1 MLRVN
6 EQYIKYLM
14 NHIGETGNRVAFSS
28 AETQAKIR
36 LVAEMKKLD
45 MDVYT
50 DEAGNI
56 IGFFYGGNNTP
67 ENGANITTIGTGSH
81 IDSVPKG
88 GNYDGLV
95 GIVSGMAVIKAI
107 KDQGIKINENIAI
120 IAFECE
126 ESSVFGK
133 GCLGSKYMSG
143 KIDRDSLRQITIISS
158 HFDNGLGLT
167 YGQKLDECNK
177 YLQLPL
183 LTNKILFKAFFE
195 AHIEQG
201 PALVDSGN
209 KIGIVSSIAA
219 PARTKF
225 TLIGKGGHDG
235 TIPME
240 KRRDALVGFNELY
253 NIYRGLRHELRIKDR
268 LRTNIGVLDIDGA
281 SVNKIPGKLSTTV
294 SARGLDEKLMK
305 EFMDELI
312 TRVDW
317 KLQQVDISV
326 QTERLEMGTPVHLNP
341 LLVDEVRRNTAN
353 YYPAME
359 MWSGAG
365 HDTAYINDICEE
377 GAVVFFIP
385 NTGISHESSEFASI
399 DDISIAA
406 NVLGGIIVNRHNR

>member
-1 MLRVN
+1 MLKVN
-6 EQYIKYLM
+6 EQYIKYLIS
-14 NHIGETGNRVAFSS
+14 HIGETGNRVAFSS

-36 LVAEMKKLD
+36 LIAEMKKLN

-56 IGFFYGGNNTP
+56 IGFFYSSNDAQQ
-67 ENGANITTIGTGSH
+67 NGVDIPTIGIGSH
-81 IDSVPKG
+81 IDSVPEG

-95 GIVSGMAVIKAI
+95 GIVSGMAVVKAI
-107 KDQGIKINENIAI
+107 KDQGIKINENIAV

-143 KIDRDSLRQITIISS
+143 TMDIDTLRQSTIISS
-158 HFDNGLGLT
+158 HFDSGLGIT

-183 LTNKILFKAFFE
+183 LENKMRFKAFFE
-195 AHIEQG
+195 PHIEQG

-268 LRTNIGVLDIDGA
+268 LRTNIGVLDIEGA
-281 SVNKIPGKLSTTV
+281 SVNRIPGKLSTTV
-294 SARGLDEKLMK
+294 SARSLDEDLMK

-317 KLQQVDISV
+317 KVRQLDVLV
-326 QTERLEMGTPVHLNP
+326 QAERLEMGTPVHLNP
-341 LLVDEVRRNTAN
+341 LLVDEVRRNASD
-353 YYPAME
+353 YPTME

-365 HDTAYINDICEE
+365 HDSAYINDISEE

-385 NTGISHESSEFASI
+385 NTGISHETSEFASI
-399 DDISIAA
+399 EDISIGA
-406 NVLGGIIVNRHNR
+406 NVLGSIIANRV